1 MSIKLAD
8 MLGRLT
14 RQALLPRPTF
24 QSRMPCSYFSHN
36 TPASRI
42 PYFPRV
48 APSSSP
54 FANLSH
60 NARTST
66 TQSSTR
72 TSFLR
77 SFSTTRP
84 TFMRPNYF
92 PKSSSSGRGSP
103 RPGPIRRML
112 IRLDSL
118 PHLYIV
124 CPCPYPSL
132 AATWIRTNN
141 L

>member
-1 MSIKLAD
+1 MSIKLTD
-8 MLGRLT
+8 ILGRLT
-14 RQALLPRPTF
+14 RQASFPRPTN
-24 QSRMPCSYFSHN
+24 QSRVSCRYFSHN
-36 TPASRI
+36 APASRI

-48 APSSSP
+48 ASSFSP
-54 FANLSH
+54 FANLFH
-60 NARTST
+60 NVRAST

-72 TSFLR
+72 TTFLR

-124 CPCPYPSL
+124 CPRSYPP
-132 AATWIRTNN
+132 
-141 L
+141 